1 MIALP
6 ETVALPLKMDE
17 HGVIRVSGTRVTLDT
32 VIACY
37 HQGDS
42 PEAIHEGFDVLLLN
56 DIYAVI
62 AYYLA
67 HRDELDAYLKRG
79 QEDAERLKATTIDE
93 DVWQAALGSID
104 DGGHAEVRRLE
115 AAIKQ
120 AEQTKDNLIAS
131 LGLLNNGDM
140 IARTQVRA
148 VTASRSLGGVVDR

>member
-1 MIALP
+1 MGSSARQPKETGMIALP

-17 HGVIRVSGTRVTLDT
+17 HGTIRVSGTRVTLDT

-42 PEAIHEGFDVLLLN
+42 PEAIHEGFDVLPLN

-79 QEDAERLKATTIDE
+79 QEESERLRQEWEASYTPEQKAFNERIRK
-93 DVWQAALGSID
+93 L
-104 DGGHAEVRRLE
+104 AEEKRRE
-115 AAIKQ
+115 R
-120 AEQTKDNLIAS
+120 
-131 LGLLNNGDM
+131 NG
-140 IARTQVRA
+140 
-148 VTASRSLGGVVDR
+148 

>member
-6 ETVALPLKMDE
+6 ETVTLPLKMDK
-17 HGVIRVSGTRVTLDT
+17 HGAIRVSGTRVTLDT

-42 PEAIHEGFDVLLLN
+42 PEAIHEGFDVLPLN

-79 QEDAERLKATTIDE
+79 QEEAERLRQEWEASYTPEQKAFNERIRK
-93 DVWQAALGSID
+93 L
-104 DGGHAEVRRLE
+104 AEEKRRE
-115 AAIKQ
+115 R
-120 AEQTKDNLIAS
+120 
-131 LGLLNNGDM
+131 NG
-140 IARTQVRA
+140 
-148 VTASRSLGGVVDR
+148 